1 MTTHETLRA
10 DVQRIVERW
19 LASNPHTAAR
29 IRLAIDGDDRVLFDL
44 VSECLLRMES
54 EGALLPEG
62 CECYIDAAFELAAL
76 RMGDAQ

>member
-10 DVQRIVERW
+10 ETQRIVSEW
-19 LASNPHTAAR
+19 LATNPHAAAR

-54 EGALLPEG
+54 EDVLLPEG

-76 RMGDAQ
+76 RMA